1 MDFWTSSG
9 TERDGADDQTTEKE
23 QHKLQTL
30 KTCIKNIEYQSLLYR
45 RWNNNSNLILM
56 SGLKLQLTGSH

>member
-30 KTCIKNIEYQSLLYR
+30 KTRIKNIKYQSLLCR